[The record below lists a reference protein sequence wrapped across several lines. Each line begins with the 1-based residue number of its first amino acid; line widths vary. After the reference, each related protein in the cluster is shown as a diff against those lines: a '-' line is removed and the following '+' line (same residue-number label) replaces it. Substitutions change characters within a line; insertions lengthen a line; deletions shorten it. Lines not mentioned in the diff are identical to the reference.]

1 MTQLI
6 FHYPSD
12 DKEEDGDHS
21 GIREKLRLITS
32 CRFSSTRDKEE
43 CDDHSEMGTESVD
56 LETLPETPSRRKR
69 AETDPAKNTTPDASP
84 RERAETDP
92 VMTDPAKNTTTNA
105 SPRRTMNMLT
115 PDMLETLT
123 FTEVEPHTIQFTR
136 ASAASP
142 HTFPARTNRNNWN
155 ANTRAIANANANTR
169 ATTRHIK
176 SVRIDEEQ
184 NTQHSPSPKHYRRR
198 KVFSSMPH
206 RNKTQYSH
214 RAHHTRG
221 GSDGGYVSSSSSSS
235 GSSSS
240 SSSMESYEPI
250 PRAPDDWTIEETS
263 ENENDDEEENHSLLL
278 PFCSNGSQGCDLLS
292 ALGDILSLPIACGIL
307 CLDHLMDARL
317 FPKIQ
322 KSKKQ
327 RRDVMSTESSPR
339 RISRKHRR
347 RFSESDLE
355 SMADAK
361 GCEYFP
367 SSIELPV
374 NKVIAPCW

>member
-1 MTQLI
+1 
-6 FHYPSD
+6 
-12 DKEEDGDHS
+12 
-21 GIREKLRLITS
+21 LRLITS

-43 CDDHSEMGTESVD
+43 CDNHSEMGTESVD

-92 VMTDPAKNTTTNA
+92 VKIDPAKNTTTNA

-123 FTEVEPHTIQFTR
+123 FTEVEPHTIQFTQ

-142 HTFPARTNRNNWN
+142 HTSPARTNRNNWNWNARTN

-169 ATTRHIK
+169 ATRRHIK

-198 KVFSSMPH
+198 KVFSSTPH
-206 RNKTQYSH
+206 RNKTQHSH

-221 GSDGGYVSSSSSSS
+221 GSDGGGYVSSSSSSS

-250 PRAPDDWTIEETS
+250 PRAPDDWTVEETS
-263 ENENDDEEENHSLLL
+263 ENENDDEENHSLL
-278 PFCSNGSQGCDLLS
+278 PFYSNGSQGCDLLS

-317 FPKIQ
+317 FPKIR

-327 RRDVMSTESSPR
+327 RRDVMSKESSPR
-339 RISRKHRR
+339 RRSRKHRR